1 MSAVDSPC
9 VKVCVMD
16 PQRGLCIG
24 CWRTLDEIAAWG
36 GMSDAERRKVI
47 AALAARSEQKTAL
60 HRSRKT

>member
-1 MSAVDSPC
+1 MSAVASPC

-36 GMSDAERRKVI
+36 SMSDAERRKVI
-47 AALAARSEQKTAL
+47 AALEARSEQKTGL